1 MASTIPI
8 PDPCLSNAPSG
19 GSSLAEEVQQ
29 VREEKEKILRLL
41 GKVERYKTCDL
52 FPFEAKQ
59 ERDAEVAALESELEK
74 TSLELSRRINDNPNR
89 VMQMNIRN
97 QCLINELREVKQQ
110 LGRCNQERMYLLH
123 QNQRMQEKARTL
135 QEFEQKLEATA
146 RTIQEAK
153 QKLLEI
159 QGEKLK
165 CNE

>member
-41 GKVERYKTCDL
+41 GKVE
-52 FPFEAKQ
+52 AKQ

-89 VMQMNIRN
+89 VMQMHIRN

-165 CNE
+165 CNEWKTLRIDQING